1 MNLLIIQAPLGDGS
15 QRTET
20 NQRLFPWGLALVARC
35 LEDDG
40 HQIEILDVYGLD
52 MIREEILEYL
62 DHANFDAVCIS
73 GFSSIN
79 YVFTTWLA
87 REIKRRYAKPVI
99 VGGLLADHHYDLL
112 LSSGDVEFCVLG
124 EGEST
129 SVDLM
134 RNLHDPSKVRGVAYR
149 RNGSIQVT
157 GQRELIRDLD
167 TLPMPNFDLWP
178 MERYLRAKMYAH
190 QENTSFDDYTLYMR
204 VSKEDL
210 RPNLT
215 FLSGRGCPYKCTYCS
230 RSYQNLRLKSV
241 DRLIEE
247 IKSLRDRFGLK
258 AVHFADELLLVNKK
272 RIREFCEKVKPLGV
286 YWDGQGRVNTVDKES
301 MVLMRDSGCL
311 SLGLGIESGS
321 DQMLKAMRKGVTRA
335 QNLRAL
341 KNGKSVGLH
350 LKVQLLAG
358 YPGET
363 KQTLAET
370 ASLIKEAGLPPREAN
385 WCTPLPGSELYG
397 WCRDQGLIPD
407 EGAYLISLVK
417 GYNKPGNVV
426 LNVSGQS
433 DEEMTRLL
441 HWFDLKMD
449 QDYVFTLLRSPN
461 RLKNPRFWEHLR
473 HTVDEWFQFHYPGLR
488 YNRWL
493 RGIGKALVGLV
504 QKVSQRSQA
513 T

>member
-1 MNLLIIQAPLGDGS
+1 MNLIIIQAPLGDGS

-20 NQRLFPWGLALVARC
+20 NQRLFPWGLAQVARC

-62 DHANFDAVCIS
+62 NHADFDAACIS

-79 YVFTTWLA
+79 YVFVTWLA
-87 REIKRRYAKPVI
+87 KEIKERYAKPVI
-99 VGGLLADHHYDLL
+99 VGGILADHHYELL
-112 LSSGDVEFCVLG
+112 LSGGEVDFCVLG
-124 EGEST
+124 EGERS
-129 SVDLM
+129 SVELM
-134 RNLHDPSKVRGVAYR
+134 RNLHDPSKVKGLAYR
-149 RNGSIQVT
+149 HNGSIQIT
-157 GQRELIRDLD
+157 EPRKLIRDLD
-167 TLPMPNFDLWP
+167 ALPMPNFDLWP
-178 MERYLRAKMYAH
+178 MERYLRTKMYAH
-190 QENTSFDDYTLYMR
+190 QENTRFDDYAPSMQ
-204 VSKEDL
+204 VSKKDL
-210 RPNLT
+210 LPNLT

-230 RSYQNLRLKSV
+230 RSYQSLRLKSV

-247 IKSLRDRFGLK
+247 IQWSINRFGLK

-301 MVLMRDSGCL
+301 MVLMRNSGCL

-321 DQMLKAMRKGVTRA
+321 DQMLKAMRKGVSRA

-341 KNGKSVGLH
+341 KDGKTVGLH

-370 ASLIKEAGLPPREAN
+370 ASLIKEAGLPPRRAN

-397 WCRDQGLIPD
+397 WCLEQGLIPD
-407 EGAYLISLVK
+407 EDAYLRSLVK

-426 LNVSGQS
+426 LNVSGHS
-433 DEEMTRLL
+433 DDEMIRLL
-441 HWFDLKMD
+441 KWLDLKMD
-449 QDYVFTLLRSPN
+449 QDYIFTLLGSSGG
-461 RLKNPRFWEHLR
+461 LKSPRFWEHLR
-473 HTVDEWFQFHYPGLR
+473 HTVDEWFQFHLPGLR
-488 YNRWL
+488 HNRWL
-493 RGIGKALVGLV
+493 RAIGKTLMGLV
-504 QKVSQRSQA
+504 QKVSQRGA
-513 T
+513 TT